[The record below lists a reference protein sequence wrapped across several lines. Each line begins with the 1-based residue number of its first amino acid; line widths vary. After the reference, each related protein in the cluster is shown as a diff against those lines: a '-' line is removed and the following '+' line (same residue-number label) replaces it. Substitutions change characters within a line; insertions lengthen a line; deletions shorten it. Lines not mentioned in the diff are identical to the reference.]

1 MSVRDHDERW
11 DELALGHVLG
21 GLPTAEAASFRTHL
35 ASCDLCRTRV
45 AELRSLDSEM
55 AAAEREERAAQREQA
70 AARTPT
76 RTDAPAPRQREVP
89 RRSPDDGPR
98 WRTIVLTA
106 LTALLLAGLSLWNAH
121 LRAQNA
127 YLAEVAEVQDET
139 LEALGQ
145 GTVVPLTTSGDV
157 TGVVSVDGDRIAY
170 TLSGLPDLEVDERLV
185 VWIEDDRGPRSVD
198 VVRPA
203 ASGSRRLSSTVSAV
217 DAQGM
222 LVTVEPASVPAAP
235 TGPVV
240 VEADL
245 SEDVDGPDGTVR
257 AG

>member
-21 GLPTAEAASFRTHL
+21 GLPTAQAASFRTHL

-45 AELRSLDSEM
+45 AELRTLDSEM

-70 AARTPT
+70 TQRAPT
-76 RTDAPAPRQREVP
+76 RTDAPAV
-89 RRSPDDGPR
+89 RRRVIPGTSRDDGPR

-106 LTALLLAGLSLWNAH
+106 LTALLLAALSLWNAH

-145 GTVVPLTTSGDV
+145 GTVVPLTASGDV
-157 TGVVSVDGDRIAY
+157 TGVVSVDGDRVAY
-170 TLSGLPDLEVDERLV
+170 ALSGLPDLGADQRLV
-185 VWIEDDRGPRSVD
+185 VWIRDDRGPRSVD

-203 ASGSRRLSSTVSAV
+203 ASGGGRLSSTASAV
-217 DAQGM
+217 DAHEM
-222 LVTVEPASVPAAP
+222 VVTIEPASVPDAP
-235 TGPVV
+235 TGAVV

-245 SEDVDGPDGTVR
+245 SGEDP
-257 AG
+257 A